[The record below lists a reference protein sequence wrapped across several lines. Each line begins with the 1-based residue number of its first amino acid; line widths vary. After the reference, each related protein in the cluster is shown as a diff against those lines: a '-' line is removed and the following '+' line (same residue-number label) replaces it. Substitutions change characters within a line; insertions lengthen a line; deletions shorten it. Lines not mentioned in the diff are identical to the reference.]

1 MNQKNVY
8 IATSSVFAL
17 FLIATWLVNDRQGEQ
32 ELTLP
37 VREGT
42 FEILIMASGELEAQN
57 SIKITAPE
65 DALRSAKVYQVK
77 IADLVPEGTFVKKGD
92 YVATLDKMEMS
103 EKLRLME
110 GEVSKLRNQFNQI
123 RLDTSLMLRT
133 ERNELSN
140 WIFLIKEKEAALRA
154 NQFEAPA
161 QVKQF
166 QAELEKA
173 KRGYEQAKEAY
184 RLKQLQ
190 AIAKIA
196 ETGQA
201 LAQEEQKYQEI
212 KKLTESFVV
221 TAPADGLV
229 IYQRDWNGQKKTI
242 GSYVSAWDA
251 VVATLPDMQA
261 MVSRA
266 YVNEIDIS
274 KVKVGQAVKVKVDA
288 LPQKKFDG
296 EVIAIS
302 NIGEQ
307 RPESQVKVFEV
318 KIKLKET
325 HEILKPTMTTSNT
338 IICETIPNS
347 LYIPLDCLHQ
357 DSKDLNFVYLKKAN
371 SVVRQEVK
379 VGKSN
384 ENEIII
390 TEGLSAKD
398 IVYLSVPEKA
408 KNAPLQKLKTPHQE

>member
-1 MNQKNVY
+1 MNHKNVY
-8 IATSSVFAL
+8 IATSSIFAL
-17 FLIATWLVNDRQGEQ
+17 FLIATWLVTDRQGEQ
-32 ELTLP
+32 EIALP
-37 VREGT
+37 VRQGT
-42 FEILIMASGELEAQN
+42 FELLVMASGELEAQN

-103 EKLRLME
+103 EKLRMME
-110 GEVSKLRNQFNQI
+110 GELSKLRNQFSQI
-123 RLDTSLMLRT
+123 RLDTSLMLRA
-133 ERNELSN
+133 ERSELTN
-140 WIFLIKEKEAALRA
+140 WSFLVKEKEAALRA

-161 QVKQF
+161 QVKQL
-166 QAELEKA
+166 QADLDKA

-184 RLKQLQ
+184 RIKQLQ

-201 LAQEEQKYQEI
+201 LAQEEYKYQEI

-251 VVATLPDMQA
+251 VVATLPDMRA

-274 KVKVGQAVKVKVDA
+274 KVKIGQTVKVKVDA
-288 LPQKKFDG
+288 LPQKNFEG

-307 RPESQVKVFEV
+307 RPETQVKVFEV

-325 HEILKPTMTTSNT
+325 HEVLKPTMTTSNT

-347 LYIPLDCLHQ
+347 LFIPLDCLHQ
-357 DSKDLNFVYLKKAN
+357 DSREVNFVYLKKAN
-371 SVVRQEVK
+371 SIVRQEVK

-408 KNAPLQKLKTPHQE
+408 KSAPLQKLKY

>member
-1 MNQKNVY
+1 MNHKNVY

-17 FLIATWLVNDRQGEQ
+17 FLIATWLVNDRQSEQ
-32 ELTLP
+32 EVLLP
-37 VREGT
+37 VRQGT
-42 FEILIMASGELEAQN
+42 FELLIMASGELEAQN

-77 IADLVPEGTFVKKGD
+77 IADLVPEGTYVKKGD

-110 GEVSKLRNQFNQI
+110 GEVSKLRNQFSQI

-133 ERNELSN
+133 ERSELTN
-140 WIFLIKEKEAALRA
+140 WSFLVKEKEAALRA

-161 QVKQF
+161 QVKQL
-166 QAELEKA
+166 QAELDKA

-184 RLKQLQ
+184 RIKQLQ

-201 LAQEEQKYQEI
+201 LALEEYKYQEI

-266 YVNEIDIS
+266 FVNEIDIS
-274 KVKVGQAVKVKVDA
+274 KVKIGQKVKVKVDA
-288 LPQKKFDG
+288 LPQQIFEG
-296 EVIAIS
+296 EVMSIS

-318 KIKLKET
+318 KVKLKET
-325 HEILKPTMTTSNT
+325 HEVLKPTMTTSNA
-338 IICETIPNS
+338 IICETIANTIF
-347 LYIPLDCLHQ
+347 IPLDCLHQ
-357 DSKDLNFVYLKKAN
+357 DSKDFNFVYLKKAN
-371 SVVRQEVK
+371 SIVRQEVQ
-379 VGKSN
+379 VGSSN

-390 TEGLSAKD
+390 KQGLTAGD
-398 IVYLSVPEKA
+398 MVYLSVPEKA
-408 KNAPLQKLKTPHQE
+408 KNSPLQKIQKP